1 MSNNKKRKIFSKLYD
16 KYVERIYRFIFLK
29 VNSRE
34 MAEDLCSETF
44 LKAWE
49 AYNKPYNP
57 QPTTHNLNIKNSN
70 PKSKIQN
77 PKSNIENPQAFLYKI
92 AKNLI
97 IDYYRQKSR
106 FKIISTEH
114 AEFIPAS
121 ENLEEKMDLDLDML
135 RVRTAL
141 SQLKDDYQEVV
152 IWRYLNEL
160 SISEIAKILDKSE
173 DAVRMTLSR
182 ALEKLREEFE

>member
-1 MSNNKKRKIFSKLYD
+1 MSNNKKRKIFSKIYD
-16 KYVERIYRFIFLK
+16 KYVERIYRFVFLK
-29 VNSRE
+29 VSSRE
-34 MAEDLCSETF
+34 VAEDLTAETF

-49 AYNKPYNP
+49 AYNKPY
-57 QPTTHNLNIKNSN
+57 NLNIKNSN

-97 IDYYRQKSR
+97 IDHYRQKSR

-121 ENLEEKMDLDLDML
+121 ENLEQKMDLDLNML

-152 IWRYLNEL
+152 IWHYLNEL
-160 SISEIAKILDKSE
+160 SISEIAKILEKSE
-173 DAVRMTLSR
+173 NAVRVTLSR
-182 ALEKLREEFE
+182 ALEKLRGELERLED

>member
-1 MSNNKKRKIFSKLYD
+1 MSNNKKRKIFSKIYD
-16 KYVERIYRFIFLK
+16 KYVERIYRFVFLK
-29 VNSRE
+29 VSSRE
-34 MAEDLCSETF
+34 VAEDLTAETF

-49 AYNKPYNP
+49 VYRKP
-57 QPTTHNLNIKNSN
+57 QFSN
-70 PKSKIQN
+70 PASQ
-77 PKSNIENPQAFLYKI
+77 IENPQAFLYKI

-97 IDYYRQKSR
+97 IDHYRQKSR

-121 ENLEEKMDLDLDML
+121 ENLEQKMDLDLNML

-152 IWRYLNEL
+152 IWHYLNEL
-160 SISEIAKILDKSE
+160 SISEIAKILEKSE
-173 DAVRMTLSR
+173 NAVRVTLSR
-182 ALEKLREEFE
+182 ALEKLRGELERLED